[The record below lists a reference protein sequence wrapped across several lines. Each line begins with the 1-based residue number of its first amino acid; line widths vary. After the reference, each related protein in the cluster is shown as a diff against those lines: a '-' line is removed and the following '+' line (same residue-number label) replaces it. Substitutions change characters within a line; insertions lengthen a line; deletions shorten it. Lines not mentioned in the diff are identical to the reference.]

1 MDGYMS
7 GNRHSASGGISESE
21 VVGFVGEQVFPGR
34 QEHRGENGFGGFLRA
49 RIEPAGGLDGIA
61 QKLYPV
67 GFGRIGGKDID
78 DAASNTEFSGNF
90 HHGNSSIAGP
100 QQMAEQRF
108 PLNHAAHFDGETRLR
123 ENGLGDQVL

>member
-7 GNRHSASGGISESE
+7 GNRHSASGGISES
-21 VVGFVGEQVFPGR
+21 GSSGGSR

-67 GFGRIGGKDID
+67 GFGRIGGKNID

-90 HHGNSSIAGP
+90 HHGHSSIAGP
-100 QQMAEQRF
+100 QQMAQQRF
-108 PLNHAAHFDGETRLR
+108 PLDHAAHFDGQTRLR
-123 ENGLGDQVL
+123 ENGLRDQVL